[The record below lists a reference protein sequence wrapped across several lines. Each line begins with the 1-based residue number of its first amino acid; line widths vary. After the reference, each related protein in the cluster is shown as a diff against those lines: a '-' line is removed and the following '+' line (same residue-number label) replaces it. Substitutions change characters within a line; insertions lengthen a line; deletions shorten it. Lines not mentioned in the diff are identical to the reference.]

1 MNFSNKSA
9 LRNLQG
15 HEVRY
20 ERVFSFL
27 KTAVFL
33 MIQVGEMEFEAN
45 QESFWRMVHEAAQ
58 GKVPTS
64 MSSITGRE

>member
-1 MNFSNKSA
+1 
-9 LRNLQG
+9 
-15 HEVRY
+15 
-20 ERVFSFL
+20 
-27 KTAVFL
+27 

-64 MSSITGRE
+64 MSSITGREWARICREFSTFSWKNGIQ